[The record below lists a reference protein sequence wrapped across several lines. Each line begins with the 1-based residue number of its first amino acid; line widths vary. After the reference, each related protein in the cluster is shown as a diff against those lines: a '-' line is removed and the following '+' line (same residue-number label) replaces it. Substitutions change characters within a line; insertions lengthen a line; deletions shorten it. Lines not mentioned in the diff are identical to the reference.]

1 MIRRPRWRDHS
12 LSYRQTTL
20 LSCPIASYY
29 CVCVSVCHHLLSVCL
44 SVSLF
49 GWNLYYYYYYYTYHY
64 HYYYTYYYYCYCYY
78 YTYCYCSAWILS
90 RHLGRARAWR
100 RRCVP
105 CSRWPRPGQRPGGGS
120 SPCDDSRP
128 HVTTCRRPT

>member
-1 MIRRPRWRDHS
+1 M
-12 LSYRQTTL
+12 
-20 LSCPIASYY
+20 
-29 CVCVSVCHHLLSVCL
+29 CVCLSVIISYLSVCL
-44 SVSLF
+44 SVCMSELY
-49 GWNLYYYYYYYTYHY
+49 LYYYYYYCHY
-64 HYYYTYYYYCYCYY
+64 FHYNYYYHTYYYCC
-78 YTYCYCSAWILS
+78 TAWILS

-120 SPCDDSRP
+120 SLCDDSRP